1 MKKVAGIRFKNA
13 SKLYYFDPDGL
24 NLKQGMN
31 VVVETARGIEYGK
44 VVIEEK
50 EFDESKL
57 ATQLRK
63 VLRIATDE
71 DTKNYLEIYEDKAK
85 ALAECREI
93 IKNHDLDMRLV
104 DVEYAFDRSKLIF
117 YFTSDDRVDFR
128 DLVKKLASHFK
139 MRIELR
145 QVGIRD
151 EAKMIGGIG
160 NCGRCLCCS
169 SWLTEFE
176 PVSIKMAKVQNLS
189 FNPAKISGI
198 CGRLRCCLKYEND
211 LYLELRKG
219 MPDVGEKVKIDKD
232 FAIVTDVKVI
242 EEKVS
247 VRRLISVKGEE
258 DKLSDQIEVFKKNE
272 IKRLFTEKGKHK
284 RDSDLELE
292 NLDQEELDELRE
304 LMKE

>member
-24 NLKQGMN
+24 ELEQGMN

-44 VVIEEK
+44 VVIKEK
-50 EFDESKL
+50 DFDETKL
-57 ATQLRK
+57 SMQLRK
-63 VLRIATDE
+63 VIRIATEE
-71 DTKNYLEIYEDKAK
+71 DTENFLRSYEDKAGT
-85 ALAECREI
+85 LAACKEI
-93 IKNHDLDMRLV
+93 IAQQNLDMRLV

-117 YFTSDDRVDFR
+117 YFTSDERVDFR

-198 CGRLRCCLKYEND
+198 CGRLMCCLKYEND
-211 LYLELRKG
+211 LYLELRRG
-219 MPDVGEKVKIDKD
+219 MPEVGEKVKIDND
-232 FAIVTDVKVI
+232 FAIVVDVKII
-242 EEKVS
+242 EEKLS
-247 VRRLISVKGEE
+247 VRRILSKKDEE
-258 DKLSDQIEVFKKNE
+258 EKLSDQIEVFKKGE
-272 IKRLFTEKGKHK
+272 IKRLFTEKAKHK
-284 RDSDLELE
+284 KDSDLELE
-292 NLDQEELDELRE
+292 NLDAEELDELRE

>member
-24 NLKQGMN
+24 ELKQGMN

-44 VVIEEK
+44 VVVQEK
-50 EFDESKL
+50 DFDETKL
-57 ATQLRK
+57 STQLRK
-63 VLRIATDE
+63 VIRIATEE
-71 DTKNYLEIYEDKAK
+71 DTQNFLQIYEDKANTI
-85 ALAECREI
+85 AACREI
-93 IKNHDLDMRLV
+93 IEKQNLEMRLV

-117 YFTSDDRVDFR
+117 YFTADERVDFR

-169 SWLTEFE
+169 SWLTEFD

-198 CGRLRCCLKYEND
+198 CGRLMCCLKYEND

-219 MPDVGEKVKIDKD
+219 MPEVGEKVKIDND
-232 FAIVTDVKVI
+232 FAIVVDLKI
-242 EEKVS
+242 IDEKVS
-247 VRRLISVKGEE
+247 IRRLIPVKGEE
-258 DKLSDQIEVFKKNE
+258 DKLSDQIETFKKSE
-272 IKRLFTEKGKHK
+272 IKRLFTEKAKHK
-284 RDSDLELE
+284 KDNDLEFE
-292 NLDQEELDELRE
+292 NLDAEELDELRE
-304 LMKE
+304 LMKD